1 MFIKKSKFS
10 SNNIAISFLQ
20 FNKNY
25 YDSKLF
31 YKEGVFL
38 PDEIVKSVPDRQAEF
53 LAGRICAKKCLKIK
67 SELVDQVLIGNNRE
81 PIWPNGVF
89 GSISHSDDLA
99 VSVVNK
105 DFSIGI
111 DIENIIDKK
120 VSTDIKDIV
129 STKDELDLFKD
140 TLSEDHSISIIFSM
154 KEAIYK
160 CLYPYVKKYFDFKDA
175 SIKSVM
181 LVNKGEG
188 FLTYELSAVINT
200 NLSES
205 VKIGDCLRCIVTITN
220 KNLISL
226 CVQSSSFSKCIKEE
240 LIHHSETLK
249 DLSKI
254 VEKAQ

>member
-10 SNNIAISFLQ
+10 SQKIAISFLK
-20 FNKNY
+20 FDNNY

-31 YKEGVFL
+31 YDEGVIL
-38 PDEIVKSVPDRQAEF
+38 PDTIVQSVPDRQAEF
-53 LAGRICAKKCLKIK
+53 LAGRICAKKCLNIK
-67 SELVDQVLIGNNRE
+67 SELANQVLIGINRE

-89 GSISHSDDLA
+89 GSISHSGDLA
-99 VSVVNK
+99 VSVVNN
-105 DFSIGI
+105 DFSVGI
-111 DIENIIDKK
+111 DIESIIDKK
-120 VSTDIKDIV
+120 VSTDIQDIV
-129 STKDELDLFKD
+129 STKDEVELFKD

-160 CLYPYVKKYFDFKDA
+160 CLYPYVKKFFDFKDA

-188 FLTYELSAVINT
+188 FLTYELSAAINT

-205 VKIGDCLRCIVTITN
+205 VKIGNCMKCIVTITK

-240 LIHHSETLK
+240 LILHSETLK
-249 DLSKI
+249 DLS
-254 VEKAQ
+254 